1 MDEST
6 LIAALISGLISLT
19 GGYILYRSVVDP
31 KRESPEQKLSRL
43 AEEKRTSDNEL
54 IGWYRNLLE
63 DIQKQYDEQEQ
74 RCEVLTKTLKEER
87 EAHEIEVG
95 NFRAIIL
102 KREIEYKENLKRI
115 KDELRGYQVIDYEI
129 RRLAARHMPN
139 VKLPERAETPSGD
152 MKS

>member
-6 LIAALISGLISLT
+6 LIAALISGLISLA

-31 KRESPEQKLSRL
+31 KRESAEQKISRL
-43 AEEKRTSDNEL
+43 KQEKQNSDNEL

-74 RCEVLTKTLKEER
+74 RCEALTKTLKEER

-102 KREIEYKENLKRI
+102 KRELEYKEDLKVL
-115 KDELRGYQVIDYEI
+115 KNKLQAYQVTDAEI
-129 RRLAARHMPN
+129 RRLARRHMPN
-139 VKLPERAETPSGD
+139 VALPEVGISTQD
-152 MKS
+152 L